1 LHGVDD
7 RTGVPGGELVGALT
21 EGWFVGVVV
30 GAAGQDHRA
39 GGVGQ
44 QEPDGQ
50 RPRLGVADADAVE
63 RFLDD
68 AVQSLAGESGEVD
81 RDVLSRERALD
92 VGTDASRALS
102 RP

>member
-1 LHGVDD
+1 
-7 RTGVPGGELVGALT
+7 
-21 EGWFVGVVV
+21 
-30 GAAGQDHRA
+30 
-39 GGVGQ
+39 
-44 QEPDGQ
+44 
-50 RPRLGVADADAVE
+50 VADADAVE